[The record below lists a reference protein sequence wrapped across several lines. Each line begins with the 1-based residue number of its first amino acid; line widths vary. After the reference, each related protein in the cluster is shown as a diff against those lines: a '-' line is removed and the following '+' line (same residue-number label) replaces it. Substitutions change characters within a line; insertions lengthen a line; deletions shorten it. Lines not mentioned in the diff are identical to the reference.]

1 MSGRSVRTRD
11 ALVRPPYRGAAAR
24 NGLGAARQEASDV
37 DEDIAGR
44 SVGERIRF
52 YRERA
57 GLSRPVLGGL
67 VGRGAE
73 WVKAVESGR
82 LLAPRL
88 PLLIRLAE
96 VLEVADLADLTGEQR
111 LSASSWTKAGHE
123 SLPAVSA
130 ALADYAVI
138 GEDAPLSAAG
148 LEAQVRQAW
157 TLWHG
162 SRRQRTAVAVVLPEL
177 ITTARTGV
185 RRLDGTERRRAAAAL
200 AQVYHLAQL
209 YPSFQPVPA
218 LVLLTGDRAMTAAQD
233 ADDPHAMAVGAWYLN
248 HVYRDAGQQHE
259 ARIALATQTATM
271 LRPDEGGEDLAR
283 WGLLQL
289 ALALSYAKTGRSG
302 DAWRHHDEADRAARA
317 LGAGYNHPWLIFGQ
331 GMVDAY
337 AITMHADLMR
347 PAATVA
353 AADRLDVAA
362 IPSATRRSFHLA
374 ETARAYSLRREPV
387 ATVHMLRRA
396 YGESPDTARFSLF
409 ARSALGELR
418 ETGGT
423 TIRGEAAALAESIG
437 LPA

>member
-1 MSGRSVRTRD
+1 M
-11 ALVRPPYRGAAAR
+11 
-24 NGLGAARQEASDV
+24 
-37 DEDIAGR
+37 DEDLAGAT
-44 SVGERIRF
+44 VGARIRH

-82 LLAPRL
+82 LLPPRL

-96 VLEVADLADLTGEQR
+96 VLEVADLANLTGEQR
-111 LSASSWTKAGHE
+111 LSASSYTKAGHE

-130 ALADYAVI
+130 ALADYAVV
-138 GEDAPLSAAG
+138 GGDAPSAAA

-177 ITTARTGV
+177 ITTARSAV

-200 AQVYHLAQL
+200 AQVYHVAQL
-209 YPSFQPVPA
+209 YLSFQPVPS

-233 ADDPHAMAVGAWYLN
+233 ADDPHAMAAGAWYLN

-259 ARIALATQTATM
+259 ARIALATHTATM
-271 LRPDEGGEDLAR
+271 LRPDQGGEDLAR

-317 LGAGYNHPWLIFGQ
+317 LGAGYSHPWLIFGG

-347 PAATVA
+347 PADAVA

-396 YGESPDTARFSLF
+396 YDESPDTIRFSLF

-418 ETGGT
+418 ESGGA

>member
-1 MSGRSVRTRD
+1 M
-11 ALVRPPYRGAAAR
+11 
-24 NGLGAARQEASDV
+24 
-37 DEDIAGR
+37 DEDIGGR
-44 SVGERIRF
+44 TVGRRIRH

-67 VGRGAE
+67 VGRSAE

-96 VLEVADLADLTGEQR
+96 VLEVADLADLTGEAR

-130 ALADYAVI
+130 ALADYAVV
-138 GEDAPLSAAG
+138 GGDEPPPSAAE
-148 LEAQVRQAW
+148 LDAQVRQAW

-177 ITTARTGV
+177 ITTARTSV
-185 RRLDGTERRRAAAAL
+185 RRLDGTDRRRASAAL

-209 YPSFQPVPA
+209 YLSFQPVPA
-218 LVLLTGDRAMTAAQD
+218 LVLLAGDRAMNAAQD
-233 ADDPHAMAVGAWYLN
+233 ADDPHAMAAGAWYLN

-259 ARIALATQTATM
+259 ARIALAEQTATM

-283 WGLLQL
+283 WGLLHL
-289 ALALSYAKTGRSG
+289 ALALSYAKTGRDG
-302 DAWRHHDEADRAARA
+302 DAWRHYDEAARAARA
-317 LGAGYNHPWLIFGQ
+317 LPPGYSHPWLIFGV

-337 AITMHADLMR
+337 AVTMLADLMR
-347 PAATVA
+347 PGEAVA

-374 ETARAYSLRREPV
+374 ETARAYSLRREPI
-387 ATVHMLRRA
+387 ATVHLLRRA
-396 YGESPDTARFSLF
+396 HEESPDTARFSLF
-409 ARSALGELR
+409 ARSTLGELR
-418 ETGGT
+418 ESGGS
-423 TIRGEAAALAESIG
+423 TIRAEAAALADAIR
-437 LPA
+437 LPG

>member
-1 MSGRSVRTRD
+1 V
-11 ALVRPPYRGAAAR
+11 
-24 NGLGAARQEASDV
+24 SDV
-37 DEDIAGR
+37 DEEIAGGT
-44 SVGERIRF
+44 VGARIRH

-67 VGRGAE
+67 VGRSAE

-96 VLEVADLADLTGEQR
+96 VLEVADLADLTGEAR
-111 LSASSWTKAGHE
+111 LSAAGWTKAGHE
-123 SLPAVSA
+123 SLPKVSA
-130 ALADYAVI
+130 ALADYAVN
-138 GEDAPLSAAG
+138 AG
-148 LEAQVRQAW
+148 DGVPATANELQAQVRQAW

-177 ITTARTGV
+177 ITTARSAV
-185 RRLDGTERRRAAAAL
+185 RRLEGSERRRAAAAL

-209 YPSFQPVPA
+209 YLSFQPVPS

-233 ADDPHAMAVGAWYLN
+233 ADDPHAMAAGAWYLN

-271 LRPDEGGEDLAR
+271 LRPDEGAEDLAR

-289 ALALSYAKTGRSG
+289 ALALSYAKIGRSG

-317 LGAGYNHPWLIFGQ
+317 LGDGYSHPWLIFGR

-347 PAATVA
+347 PADAVA
-353 AADRLDVAA
+353 AADRLDIAA

-387 ATVHMLRRA
+387 ATVHLLRRA
-396 YGESPDTARFSLF
+396 YDESPDTTRFSLF
-409 ARSALGELR
+409 ARSALTELR
-418 ETGGT
+418 ESGGN
-423 TIRGEAAALAESIG
+423 TIRNEAAALAESIG